1 MLALESDNAVTRAN
15 KLVTGGADRG
25 LSDRMTG
32 LRGYEGGAARN
43 AFVLASTAPA
53 LDEASKRKLTVGTFA
68 SNSALSAMRELEFF
82 FDVGELFG
90 DAVRM
95 ATREDDDA

>member
-25 LSDRMTG
+25 LSDRMG
-32 LRGYEGGAARN
+32 LRGYDGGAARN